1 MSFSLEKQNHFQV
14 AASIHIISAHDS
26 EISTTTTVTT
36 FLDKYGYA
44 PCRGWSTHICVT
56 TQGKI

>member
-14 AASIHIISAHDS
+14 VASKHIISAHDS

>member
-1 MSFSLEKQNHFQV
+1 MSFSLENYFQV
-14 AASIHIISAHDS
+14 AASIHIICAHDS

-36 FLDKYGYA
+36 FVDKYGYA